1 MVVCANCGE
10 ENPERARFCLNC
22 GAALTAPAKVEETR
36 KTVTIL
42 FSDVTGSTAMGE
54 KLDPESLRNVMT
66 RYFDEMRTVI
76 ESHSGTVEK
85 FIGDAVM
92 AVFGVPVLHED
103 DALRAVR
110 AAAEMREALARL
122 NVELERDRGVTIRTR
137 TGVNT
142 GEVVAGTGNQTMAT
156 GDAVNTAARL
166 EQHAAPGD
174 ILLGEQTY
182 RLARHAVVAEPADP
196 IGAKGKAEPVPAY
209 RLIRV
214 SDAPADAGRRLD
226 SPLVGRDN
234 ELALAEQAFER
245 AIRERSCSLFTVFG
259 SAGVGKSRLTQE
271 VIRSV
276 EARATVSRGRCLP
289 YGRGITF
296 WPLIEIVHAIA
307 GLSDGDSPE
316 KARAAVRKLLADE
329 DDADLITERV
339 VQVLGLSEEEVR
351 VEETFWAVRKLFE
364 SLARREPLVVVF
376 DDIHWA
382 EPTLLDLIEHIADL
396 SRDVSMLLMC
406 IARPELLER
415 RPSWGGGKMN
425 ASSIL
430 LEPLRVE
437 ESAQLMAN
445 LLGGMTLPAAVG
457 TRISEAAEGNP
468 LFVEEMVSMLIDDG
482 LLRRQNGS
490 WEVSDQLSSVSVPP
504 TIQALLA
511 ARLDRLN
518 GDERA
523 VIQAASVVGKEFS
536 IDDVAVLLPEQLR
549 AHASATVTAL
559 VRKELVRPDHGG
571 AHDAFR
577 FRHILIRDAAY
588 NAISKQQRAELHE
601 RFANWLEDTF
611 PDRLTEYQ
619 EIIGYHLEQAYGL
632 RASLGPLDDTAR
644 ALGVR
649 AGTHLSEA
657 GRRARTRGD
666 APGSRDLLER
676 TLELMPETWPGHA
689 ETLLLLAEQI
699 YEAGDLDRS
708 VATYR
713 QSEEAAQANGDKRLE
728 WMAIVERSTLEFAH
742 FSFMAASDYRPIAA
756 EAVRVFEQ
764 LNDPYGL
771 ALAWNLVAW
780 THNAVGEHHPMLE
793 AALKATSY
801 ARAIGSESL
810 EYRVRAMVGSAHY
823 WGPTATSEAV
833 AYYERDA
840 SRNIRSP
847 LLRSMANFGLGM
859 MTGLAGDI
867 DRAKSLMEESLQAT
881 HELGLRVTA
890 ASLEGFGMGPLELGN
905 EDWPAA
911 VRHIRA
917 GADGFLAVG
926 DQGSFS
932 TLAGALALALYEI
945 GELDE
950 AYEYTERSFTSA
962 SADDFASQYM
972 WRAARGEVLAARGQA
987 EEALG
992 LANESVRIAEG
1003 TEGLMWQADAYMA
1016 RGEVYRLLG
1025 RNEEAATDFRRA
1037 MGLFEQKQAPN
1048 HAARARRKL
1057 AEVTG

>member
-1 MVVCANCGE
+1 MGVCATCGE

-22 GAALTAPAKVEETR
+22 GAALVVPAKAEETR

-66 RYFDEMRTVI
+66 RYFDEMRAVI

-85 FIGDAVM
+85 FIGDAIM

-110 AAAEMREALARL
+110 AAAEMSEALARL
-122 NVELERDRGVTIRTR
+122 NVELERDRGVTIQTR

-142 GEVVAGTGNQTMAT
+142 GEVVAGSGNQKIAT

-166 EQHAAPGD
+166 EQHAAPGE
-174 ILLGEQTY
+174 ILLGEPTY
-182 RLARHAVVAEPADP
+182 RLVRHAVVAEPAPP
-196 IGAKGKAEPVPAY
+196 IEAKGKSEPLIPH

-214 SDAPADAGRRLD
+214 SDVALDAGRRLD
-226 SPLVGRDN
+226 SPLVGREN
-234 ELALAEQAFER
+234 EMALAEQAFER
-245 AIRERSCSLFTVFG
+245 AVRERSCSLFTVFG

-271 VIRSV
+271 VLHSV
-276 EARATVSRGRCLP
+276 ETRATVSRGRCLP

-296 WPLIEIVHAIA
+296 WPVIEIVHAMA
-307 GLSDGDSPE
+307 GLNDGDSAD
-316 KARAAVRKLLADE
+316 KARSAVRKLLADE
-329 DDADLITERV
+329 IDADLITERV
-339 VQVLGLSEEEVR
+339 VQVMGLGEEEVR
-351 VEETFWAVRKLFE
+351 AEETFWAVRKLFE

-382 EPTLLDLIEHIADL
+382 EPTLLDLIEHVADL
-396 SRDVSMLLMC
+396 SRDVSILLMC

-430 LEPLRVE
+430 LEPLRAE

-445 LLGGMTLPAAVG
+445 LLGGMALPPAVES
-457 TRISEAAEGNP
+457 RISEAAEGNP

-490 WEVSDQLSSVSVPP
+490 WDVSSRLASVAVPP
-504 TIQALLA
+504 TIHALLA
-511 ARLDRLN
+511 ARLDRLD

-536 IDDVAVLLPEQLR
+536 IDDVAALLSEQMAPR
-549 AHASATVTAL
+549 TTAIVMAL
-559 VRKELVRPDHGG
+559 VRKELVRPDHTRR
-571 AHDAFR
+571 DAFR

-588 NAISKQQRAELHE
+588 SAISKQQRAELHE
-601 RFANWLEDTF
+601 RFANWLEGTF
-611 PDRLTEYQ
+611 PERLLEYE
-619 EIIGYHLEQAYGL
+619 EIMGYHLEQAYGL
-632 RASLGPLDDTAR
+632 RASLGPLDDAAR

-657 GRRARTRGD
+657 GRRARIRGD

-676 TLELMPETWPGHA
+676 ALKLMPDAWGGRA
-689 ETLLLLAEQI
+689 ETLLRLAEQI
-699 YEAGDLDRS
+699 YEAGDLERG

-713 QSEEAAQANGDKRLE
+713 ESEEAARANGDKRVE
-728 WMAIVERSTLEFAH
+728 WTATVERSTLEFAH
-742 FSFMAASDYRPIAA
+742 FSFMLASDYRPIAT
-756 EAVRVFEQ
+756 EAVRVFEE

-780 THNAVGEHHPMLE
+780 THNAIGEQTPMLE
-793 AALKATSY
+793 AGLKACSY

-810 EYRVRAMVGSAHY
+810 EYQVRSMVGSAHY
-823 WGPTATSEAV
+823 WGPTATSDAV

-840 SRNIRSP
+840 ARNIRSP
-847 LLRSMANFGLGM
+847 LLRTMVNFGLGM

-867 DRAKSLMEESLQAT
+867 ERARSLMEEGVRVT
-881 HELGLRVTA
+881 NELGLRVTA
-890 ASLEGFGMGPLELGN
+890 ASLEGFGLGSLEVSS

-911 VRHIRA
+911 RAHLRA

-932 TLAGALALALYEI
+932 TLAAALALVLYEV
-945 GELDE
+945 GEFDE
-950 AYEYTERSFTSA
+950 AFEYTERSFASA
-962 SADDFASQYM
+962 SVDDFASQYM
-972 WRAARGEVLAARGQA
+972 WRAARGEVLAARGEG
-987 EEALG
+987 EEALRF
-992 LANESVRIAEG
+992 ANESVAIAEG
-1003 TEGLMWQADAYMA
+1003 TEGLMWQADSYMA

-1025 RNEEAATDFRRA
+1025 RVEEASIDFRRA
-1037 MGLFEQKQAPN
+1037 LDLYVKKEAPN
-1048 HAARARRKL
+1048 CIARARRKL